1 MTPDFVPFRENVT
14 LLGGGEL
21 SRDTVTDMLKLAPN
35 LVATD
40 GAARHALEMGL
51 ELKRV
56 VGDMDSLD
64 PATRAAL
71 PPEIID
77 EIPEQDST
85 DFDKALRTVH
95 APLILGVGFMGAR
108 LDHELAC
115 YNSLVRHPRQKCI
128 LVGEHDICF
137 HLPETLAL
145 ALPPGSRLSLFPM
158 AGMVVDAEGLKY
170 PVAGMRMSP
179 WGLIGTSNEVTE
191 GPVKVRADRPGLL
204 VILPRALLG
213 AAIRALVAGA

>member
-1 MTPDFVPFRENVT
+1 MTPEFLPFRENVT
-14 LLGGGEL
+14 LIGGGEL
-21 SRDTVTDMLKLAPN
+21 TRATVAEMLKLAPN

-40 GAARHALEMGL
+40 GAARHALQMGL
-51 ELKRV
+51 TLKRV

-64 PATRAAL
+64 AETRAAL

-85 DFDKALRTVH
+85 DFDKALRSLQ

-115 YNSLVRHPRQKCI
+115 YNSLVRHAQRKCI

-137 HLPETLAL
+137 HAPGEVALDLPA
-145 ALPPGSRLSLFPM
+145 GSRLSLFPM
-158 AGMVVDAEGLKY
+158 AGMVVDATGLKY

-179 WGLIGTSNEVTE
+179 WGRVGTSNEVT
-191 GPVKVRADRPGLL
+191 GGAVRIRADRPGLL
-204 VILPRALLG
+204 VILPRAGLG
-213 AAIRALVAGA
+213 AAIRALAADA